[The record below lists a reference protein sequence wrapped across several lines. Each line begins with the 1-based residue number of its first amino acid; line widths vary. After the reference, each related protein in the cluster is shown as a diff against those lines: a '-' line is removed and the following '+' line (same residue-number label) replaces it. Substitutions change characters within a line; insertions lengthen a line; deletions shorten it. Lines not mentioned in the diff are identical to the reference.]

1 MHAVITTVA
10 VRDGTIDELAR
21 LFAETNPAL
30 VAAHD
35 DWVGAWFTAD
45 RATHTVTVIAHWTDP
60 ASYEALR
67 SSPDFGAT
75 MGRFAD
81 HFAGPPS
88 ISIHEILVAM

>member
-1 MHAVITTVA
+1 MDKGFWLERWEQGQIGFH
-10 VRDGTIDELAR
+10 R
-21 LFAETNPAL
+21 AETNPAL

-35 DWVGAWFTAD
+35 DWVRAWFTAD